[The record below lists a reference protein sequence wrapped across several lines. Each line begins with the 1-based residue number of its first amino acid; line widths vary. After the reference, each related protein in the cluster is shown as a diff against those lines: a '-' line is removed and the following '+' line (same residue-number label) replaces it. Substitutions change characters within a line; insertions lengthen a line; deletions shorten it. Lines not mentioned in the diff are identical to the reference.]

1 MVALAWIYCAKHPFY
16 AQFRIFGRWSWPEAA
31 ILWNH
36 LKLGVP
42 LGLALF
48 IEVTS
53 FTFMAIFLARLGAAT
68 SAGHQIASNIT
79 AVFYM
84 FGLAVGNATGVLI
97 AQAVGARDF
106 RLARHT
112 GFTGMRIMLAV
123 SSCSGVLIALSAS
136 RIVGF
141 YSHDAEVQALATQLL
156 VYVALF
162 QIFDTAQ
169 VVIVNAL
176 RGYKITVIPMLVYTV
191 ALWGIGLGGGY
202 ALGLAG
208 FPVANALGLA
218 TPMGAAGFWL
228 AGVASL
234 IVASLIL
241 LAYFARAS
249 RAPAAG

>member
-1 MVALAWIYCAKHPFY
+1 IYCARHPFY
-16 AQFRIFGRWSWPEAA
+16 APFRIFSRWSWPDPA

-53 FTFMAIFLARLGAAT
+53 FTFMAIFLARLGAET
-68 SAGHQIASNIT
+68 SAGHQIASNVT

-106 RLARHT
+106 ALARHT

-123 SSCSGVLIALSAS
+123 STCAGVLIAVSAS

-141 YSHDAEVQALATQLL
+141 YSHDAEVQSLATRLL
-156 VYVALF
+156 LSVALF
-162 QIFDTAQ
+162 QVFDTAQ

-176 RGYKITVIPMLVYTV
+176 RGYRITVAPMLVYTV

-208 FPVANALGLA
+208 VPVANALGMAAPTGA
-218 TPMGAAGFWL
+218 TRCSP
-228 AGVASL
+228 AGVARLVVRGLCPSPSL
-234 IVASLIL
+234 
-241 LAYFARAS
+241 
-249 RAPAAG
+249 